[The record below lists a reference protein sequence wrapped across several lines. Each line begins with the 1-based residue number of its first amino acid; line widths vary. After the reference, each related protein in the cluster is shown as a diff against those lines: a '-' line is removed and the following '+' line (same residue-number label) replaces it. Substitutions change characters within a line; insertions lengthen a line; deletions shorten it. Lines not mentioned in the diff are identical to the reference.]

1 MVEHFTR
8 NEGVPGSSPG
18 FSSAVVI
25 VTFVTY
31 AADAVNEKSSDNRV
45 AINNFFID

>member
-1 MVEHFTR
+1 
-8 NEGVPGSSPG
+8 
-18 FSSAVVI
+18 VI